1 MKRVILGLVLFL
13 VVFITSAI
21 VHFPANLVVKNLLQ
35 VPGISLNGITGT
47 LWNGVAAGVNWQG
60 RPMGSLKWQFNPLKL
75 FTGKVDV
82 DVRLS
87 GNAGLS
93 ARGNVGYGLAGVYA
107 NNLLVTTSA
116 QVVQSFIAYPIPVTL
131 SGQFDL
137 TVRDYLFNQKPFCEV
152 LAGNL
157 AWSQGNVVSP
167 IGSIDPG
174 VVVAQLSCNDGQLV
188 INGDSKSDAIETEFN
203 VSLSPDQQYSL
214 DGWFVPGKTFPED
227 MRRQL
232 GFLGNPD
239 SEGRYRLSFSG

>member
-1 MKRVILGLVLFL
+1 MKRVILWSVLFF

-21 VHFPANLVVKNLLQ
+21 VHLPANLVVKSLPKM
-35 VPGISLNGITGT
+35 PGLALNGVTGT
-47 LWNGVAAGVNWQG
+47 LWNGAAAGLNWQG
-60 RPMGSLKWQFNPLKL
+60 KPMGSLKWQFNPLKL
-75 FTGKVDV
+75 FTGKADV

-87 GNAGLS
+87 GKPGLS
-93 ARGNVGYGLAGVYA
+93 ARGNVGFGFSGLYA

-116 QVVQSFIAYPIPVTL
+116 QNVQSFIASPIPVTL

-137 TVRDYLFNQKPFCEV
+137 TVRDYLYKQKPFCEV

-167 IGSIDPG
+167 VGAIDPG

-188 INGDSKSDAIETEFN
+188 IKGDSKSEAIETEFN

-214 DGWFVPGKTFPED
+214 SGWFVPGKTFPED